1 MAVMTPDDLTRVNVF
16 RAALQYSKLVAGP
29 APSWW
34 ERVKEKKASEK
45 PKQILPEFLKAC
57 YVHP

>member
-16 RAALQYSKLVAGP
+16 RAALQYSKLAAGP
-29 APSWW
+29 APSGW
-34 ERVKEKKASEK
+34 EKVKAKTSEK